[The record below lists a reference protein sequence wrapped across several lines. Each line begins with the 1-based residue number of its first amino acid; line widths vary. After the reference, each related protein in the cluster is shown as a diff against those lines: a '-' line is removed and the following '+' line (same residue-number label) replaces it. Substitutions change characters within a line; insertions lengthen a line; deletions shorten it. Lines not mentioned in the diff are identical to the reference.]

1 MFDLTTPTWF
11 SSILFARLA
20 TLHHRQPFFSSSLH
34 FFPAQSRRVGSEK
47 SKFKRIAGGCA
58 RVTWQTSKIA
68 AHSPRSKLKPTT
80 NEKLVVDHV
89 TSVKSRSRLDLIRTL
104 FSADFFQDQ
113 FFFYLFPCPTPK
125 LDICLASIS
134 GKSEVNKTLSVSR
147 PCRRAPTPAASRP
160 PAHIYS
166 RIACHARIR
175 QTPRKH

>member
-1 MFDLTTPTWF
+1 LPV
-11 SSILFARLA
+11 S
-20 TLHHRQPFFSSSLH
+20 QPFTTGNR
-34 FFPAQSRRVGSEK
+34 FFPLLYIFSG
-47 SKFKRIAGGCA
+47 
-58 RVTWQTSKIA
+58 T
-68 AHSPRSKLKPTT
+68 KPTRG
-80 NEKLVVDHV
+80 KRKIQIQKDRGRLCSRHV
-89 TSVKSRSRLDLIRTL
+89 TNVQNRSPLVSIKTKTYNKRGTRRGSRDECQKSQPPRFDSNVL